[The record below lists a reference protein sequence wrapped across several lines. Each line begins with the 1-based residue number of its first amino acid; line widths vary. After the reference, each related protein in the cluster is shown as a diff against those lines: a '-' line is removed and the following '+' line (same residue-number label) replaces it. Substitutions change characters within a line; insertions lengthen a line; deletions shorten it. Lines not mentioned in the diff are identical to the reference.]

1 MKGEF
6 SLEKE
11 IVWKISVRARRIR
24 IAVLP
29 GGKILVTRP
38 KRTPLF
44 VAKLFVRRKK
54 EWIERSVEKMKKVP
68 APIGKVEQRRE
79 FKVKN
84 KMALAFV
91 NGRLPE
97 LNKQYGFIYKKIA
110 IRNQKT
116 RWGSC
121 SKSGNLSFNYRI
133 LSLSPEVA
141 DYLMV
146 HELCHLREMNH
157 SRAFWDLVARAIPD
171 YKKLRKQLR
180 LFAK

>member
-1 MKGEF
+1 LKY
-6 SLEKE
+6 KE
-11 IVWKISVRARRIR
+11 RARKL
-24 IAVLP
+24 VEN
-29 GGKILVTRP
+29 KII
-38 KRTPLF
+38 KF
-44 VAKLFVRRKK
+44 
-54 EWIERSVEKMKKVP
+54 
-68 APIGKVEQRRE
+68 
-79 FKVKN
+79 N
-84 KMALAFV
+84 KT
-91 NGRLPE
+91 
-97 LNKQYGFIYKKIA
+97 YKFRYNKIA
-110 IRNQKT
+110 IKNQKT